1 MTILAPGFEARRY
14 TPVGDWHPSRYT
26 PSLTGTEDFTTDGDR
41 LIAFGCNYCTIQGTD
56 GFDLDEWQKWLIRH
70 ALERYPDDWPEE
82 DLRGELR
89 YRQIVISMG
98 RQNGKSL
105 LAFLFVLYFL
115 CLHVRDPR
123 VIGLASVERQAKIV
137 YDRVK
142 AAIDANDSLAA
153 SLRATDTRGI
163 KQRGR
168 GKTGIYQTLPAKE
181 DTAQGE
187 PATGVI
193 YDELHL
199 GVAALWDAML
209 KAQQAQRNSLM
220 IGITTA
226 GDDSSLLLLR
236 LYDEG
241 DAAIRGEDERF
252 GFFVWEAADD
262 ALTEANV
269 IAANPAIAAGRVSLK
284 ITMSDARKM
293 MRDTR
298 LDENGLSGP
307 QRVKRYTL
315 NRFLEGSAR
324 AWIDLAAWDALA
336 VDAFEHGPGP
346 YVFGVHRTDDWGFAA
361 ITASTQL
368 DDGRV
373 ATEPI
378 ITYVD
383 TSHAALLGACRTLA
397 AQYPDAV
404 FTGERRM
411 VKDLLDTLRDEGIE
425 VFSLSFDETSSA
437 HQTLHAAIRDR
448 SLTHPGESIMRTQ
461 HGRAVK
467 RSTGEAWRLSQ
478 TESVAEI
485 DAVLATAASVHV
497 ATVKPPETTIQIF

>member
-1 MTILAPGFEARRY
+1 MTILAPGFAARRY
-14 TPVGDWHPSRYT
+14 TPVGDWHPARFT
-26 PSLTGTEDFTTDGDR
+26 PTLTGTEEFTTDGDR
-41 LIAFGCNYCTIQGTD
+41 LIAFGRAYCKIQGTN
-56 GFDLDEWQKWLIRH
+56 GFALEDWQKWLIRH
-70 ALERYPDDWPEE
+70 VLERYPDDWPEE

-89 YRQIVISMG
+89 YRQVVISMG

-105 LAFLFVLYFL
+105 LGFLFVLYFL

-142 AAIDANDSLAA
+142 AAVDGNPDLT
-153 SLRATDTRGI
+153 RALKATATRGI
-163 KQRGR
+163 TQRAGA
-168 GKTGIYQTLPAKE
+168 GIYQTLPARE

-220 IGITTA
+220 VGITTA

-241 DAAIRGEDERF
+241 AAAIEGEDERF

-262 ALTEANV
+262 MLTEANV
-269 IAANPAIAAGRVSLK
+269 IAANPAIASGRVSLK
-284 ITMSDARKM
+284 VTMNDARKM
-293 MRDTR
+293 MKDTR

-324 AWIDLAAWDALA
+324 AWIDLGTWDALA
-336 VDAFEHGPGP
+336 VDDFTHGAGAPFA
-346 YVFGVHRTDDWGFAA
+346 FGVHRTDDWGFAS
-361 ITASTQL
+361 ITATTRHA
-368 DDGRV
+368 DGVV
-373 ATEPI
+373 ATEPVA
-378 ITYVD
+378 TYVD
-383 TSHAALLGACRTLA
+383 TSHDALLDALKKLTSA
-397 AQYPDAV
+397 HPDAV
-404 FTGERRM
+404 VAGERRVM
-411 VKDLLDTLRDEGIE
+411 KDLLAALADEGVE
-425 VFSLSFDETSSA
+425 TFPLSFDETSAA
-437 HQTLHAAIRDR
+437 HQNLGAAIRDR
-448 SLTHPGESIMRTQ
+448 TLIHPGEKIMKTQ

-485 DAVLATAASVHV
+485 DTVLATAAGVHV
-497 ATVKPPETTIQIF
+497 ATVKELAPGIQLF